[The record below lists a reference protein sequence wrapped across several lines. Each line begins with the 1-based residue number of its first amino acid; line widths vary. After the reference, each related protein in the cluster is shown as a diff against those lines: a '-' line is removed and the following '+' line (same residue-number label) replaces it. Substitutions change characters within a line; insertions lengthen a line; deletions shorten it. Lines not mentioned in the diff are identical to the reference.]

1 MMEDVLQRITFHKDV
16 LCGKP
21 VIRGL
26 RISVEQILELLA
38 NGVSSPEIL
47 EEYPDLESDDV
58 RAALVYAHHIVAGET
73 VLDRIAA

>member
-1 MMEDVLQRITFHKDV
+1 MEDVLQRITFHKDV

-38 NGVSSPEIL
+38 NGVSGPEIL

-58 RAALVYAHHIVAGET
+58 RAALVYAHHIIAGET